1 MQRFQ
6 VRGEYIT
13 LGQLLKVMGLIG
25 TGGEVKSFL
34 ADAAIT
40 VNEEAENRR
49 GRKLRPG
56 DVVVLEGVEAITLY
70 GEDEP
75 DEDGPEVEA
84 PPVGPGWGATAGPA
98 ESDLAKQWI
107 PNQETAEPRIHIK
120 KSVSKRRV
128 KPRRS

>member
-1 MQRFQ
+1 MRFQ

-13 LGQLLKVMGLIG
+13 LGQLLKVVGHIG

-34 ADAAIT
+34 AEAAIL
-40 VNEEAENRR
+40 VNNEAENRR

-56 DVVVLEGVEAITLY
+56 DVVVLEGVETITLY

-75 DEDGPEVEA
+75 EDEEL
-84 PPVGPGWGATAGPA
+84 PVGAGGGAEAGPA
-98 ESDLAKQWI
+98 VSDLAKKVA
-107 PNQETAEPRIHIK
+107 PNQATVEPRTHIK
-120 KSVSKRRV
+120 KSTSKRRV

>member
-1 MQRFQ
+1 MKRFR

-56 DVVVLEGVEAITLY
+56 DVVTLEGVETITLY
-70 GEDEP
+70 GDDEPEDE
-75 DEDGPEVEA
+75 DTL
-84 PPVGPGWGATAGPA
+84 PVGAGGNDGTAM
-98 ESDLAKQWI
+98 SDLQNISI
-107 PNQETAEPRIHIK
+107 PLEATTEPRITIK
-120 KSVSKRRV
+120 KRVSKRAL